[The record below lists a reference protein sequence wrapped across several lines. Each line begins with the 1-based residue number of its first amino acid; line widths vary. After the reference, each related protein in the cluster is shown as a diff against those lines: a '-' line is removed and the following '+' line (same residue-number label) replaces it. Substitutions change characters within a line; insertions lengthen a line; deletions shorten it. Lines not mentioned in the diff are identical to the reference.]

1 MNSPKPQ
8 KSSKKVKNIKAEK
21 KKNAQKSFIEIF
33 TEPTLCPEL
42 NY

>member
-21 KKNAQKSFIEIF
+21 KKMPRRASSKFSQSRLSAQ
-33 TEPTLCPEL
+33 
-42 NY
+42 N